1 MRWWHFAGIV
11 AVLAIA
17 LIIASQ
23 PAGPKMNETNAPVV
37 QKEVKI
43 LVFDENGNEIN
54 AHVWRKGIYWC
65 AEGDGFLSDC
75 AREENGI
82 VRITLMRDPAE
93 KDVRVELKN
102 CAFMAYAPV
111 GVPLT
116 GPVPC
121 GEIKMRPGRYVFAF
135 FDGNGA
141 IIGRKEVFI
150 EGERGIEAEG
160 NTTGT
165 PVRIRTFDEGTGK
178 EMNAWVS
185 FEGIALWG
193 EDVPV
198 NVKNC
203 ETIHA
208 WAEGHKIMD
217 AYVCPGDE
225 ENVTLPR
232 QVNGGTLIVSAP
244 GAERIIITDR
254 NASVYT
260 VVSGEE
266 ASLTDV
272 PPGVYTVFAVNGAAV
287 SKKTVD
293 VDAGQRIIS
302 IEGIRGRATIETEK
316 RVQIFAMGEK
326 IAEGSG
332 KIEVPARTIL
342 HVVILENPPREERV
356 VLLPGEVRTV

>member
-1 MRWWHFAGIV
+1 MRWWHVAGIV

-17 LIIASQ
+17 LLIASQ
-23 PAGPKMNETNAPVV
+23 PAGPNISETNAPTA
-37 QKEVKI
+37 QKKVKI

-54 AHVWRKGIYWC
+54 AHVWKKGIHWC
-65 AEGDGFLSDC
+65 AEKEGFLSDC
-75 AREENGI
+75 AREENGE
-82 VRITLMRDPAE
+82 VRIALMRDPTE
-93 KDVRVELKN
+93 KKVRIEIKN
-102 CAFMAYAPV
+102 CAFMAYAPA
-111 GVPLT
+111 GVPLI

-121 GEIKMRPGRYVFAF
+121 GEIEIRPGRYVFAF

-141 IIGRKEVFI
+141 IIGRRELFI
-150 EGERGIEAEG
+150 KGERGIEAEG
-160 NTTGT
+160 NATGM
-165 PVRIRTFDEGTGK
+165 PARIRTFDEGTGK
-178 EMNAWVS
+178 EMNAWIS

-193 EDVPV
+193 KDVPTSI
-198 NVKNC
+198 KGC

-260 VVSGEE
+260 VVGGEE
-266 ASLTDV
+266 ASLKDV
-272 PPGVYTVFAVNGAAV
+272 PPGVYTIFAVNGAAV

-293 VDAGQRIIS
+293 VDTGQKIIS
-302 IEGIRGRATIETEK
+302 IEDIRGRATIETRK
-316 RVQIFAMGEK
+316 RVQVFARGEK

-332 KIEVPARTIL
+332 TIEVPARTIL
-342 HVVILENPPREERV
+342 HVVVLENPPREERIA
-356 VLLPGEVRTV
+356 LLPGEVRIV

>member
-1 MRWWHFAGIV
+1 MRWWHVAGIV
-11 AVLAIA
+11 AVLAIV

-23 PAGPKMNETNAPVV
+23 PAGPNVSETNTPTV
-37 QKEVKI
+37 QKKVKV

-54 AHVWRKGIYWC
+54 AHVWKKGIYWC
-65 AEGDGFLSDC
+65 AEGEGLLGDC
-75 AREENGI
+75 AREENGE

-93 KDVRVELKN
+93 KKVRVEIKN

-111 GVPLT
+111 GVSLI

-121 GEIKMRPGRYVFAF
+121 GKIEIRPGRYVFAF

-141 IIGRKEVFI
+141 IIGRKELFI
-150 EGERGIEAEG
+150 EGERSIEAEG
-160 NTTGT
+160 NATET

-178 EMNAWVS
+178 EMNAWIS
-185 FEGIALWG
+185 FDGIALWG
-193 EDVPV
+193 EDVPASI
-198 NVKNC
+198 KGC

-217 AYVCPGDE
+217 AHVCPGEE

-232 QVNGGTLIVSAP
+232 QVNGGTLIASAP

-254 NASVYT
+254 NGNVYT
-260 VVSGEE
+260 VVEGGD

-272 PPGVYTVFAVNGAAV
+272 PPGVYTIFAVNGAAV
-287 SKKTVD
+287 SKKIVD
-293 VDAGQRIIS
+293 VDTGQKIIS

-332 KIEVPARTIL
+332 TIEVPARTIL
-342 HVVILENPPREERV
+342 HVVILENPPREERIA
-356 VLLPGEVRTV
+356 LLPGEVRII